1 MIVCAGRV
9 KIMKKDAV
17 NAALIGAVCIIS
29 YIVSYY
35 MRNVLSVLTPDMLET
50 GRFTKSYI
58 GMLSSSYFVS
68 YAVGQLINGIAGDV
82 LTPKR

>member
-1 MIVCAGRV
+1 
-9 KIMKKDAV
+9 MKKDAV

-82 LTPKR
+82 